1 MAALWGLCEQNA
13 EVHGGNLSFFSS
25 CSPGRA
31 ESCPE
36 APHTVCPTGM
46 ASGCQPLPPRALTE
60 LKLSQAGQWAMGC
73 QGNPSQPHAGPEQH
87 SRPWGSNLPLQCQIQ
102 AQWLGYKTV
111 RYIHWSMRKMVFG
124 CWILPL
130 IFSRSQWKVPRAFF
144 KDCYGTGKVIYNCQ
158 HCAVHRRVCP
168 DQKQGV
174 WGNTFLSCLH
184 CIFSKALQDTGL
196 QGTA

>member
-1 MAALWGLCEQNA
+1 MAASWGLCEQNA
-13 EVHGGNLSFFSS
+13 EVHGGYLSFFSS

-60 LKLSQAGQWAMGC
+60 LKLSQAGQWATGETHLSPM
-73 QGNPSQPHAGPEQH
+73 
-87 SRPWGSNLPLQCQIQ
+87 Q
-102 AQWLGYKTV
+102 AQSSTAAPGAPPCLSNAKYKHSDWVTRQWCKFTDAWGKWYLSIGSCLSFFPGHSEKCLGLFLKIVMAQVKSFLTV
-111 RYIHWSMRKMVFG
+111 NIVQ
-124 CWILPL
+124 C
-130 IFSRSQWKVPRAFF
+130 
-144 KDCYGTGKVIYNCQ
+144 TG
-158 HCAVHRRVCP
+158 VCP

-184 CIFSKALQDTGL
+184 CFQ
-196 QGTA
+196 QGTPGLLPKDLQYGYR